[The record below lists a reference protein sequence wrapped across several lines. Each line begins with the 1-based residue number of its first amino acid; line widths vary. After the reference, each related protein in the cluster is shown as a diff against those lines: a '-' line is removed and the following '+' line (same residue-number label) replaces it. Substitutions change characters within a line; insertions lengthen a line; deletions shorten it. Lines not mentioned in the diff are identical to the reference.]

1 MRDLLIRPDHRDG
14 VIETLATSE
23 ADALALIDTLLDV
36 VADYRTVSAQ
46 LLKNLQAESDRRA
59 KLTDRI
65 DRLEIE
71 NAELREALLSPTRA
85 A

>member
-1 MRDLLIRPDHRDG
+1 
-14 VIETLATSE
+14 
-23 ADALALIDTLLDV
+23 
-36 VADYRTVSAQ
+36 
-46 LLKNLQAESDRRA
+46 LKNLQAESDRRA